1 MRVLIVMCCLAP
13 FPWAWAE
20 GQTISAMKP
29 LYDTHKWME
38 LSDRLG
44 DTKGMP
50 LYRGAIGVTF
60 NHDPHRAEQ
69 MLLSVIRSAPDSAE
83 AYDAYEWLSHLCLYR
98 GQYRSLVSIMEKRW
112 AAFPHKKEREQE
124 QRTIAGF
131 RGLPNQILEK
141 IAPSTLHHEDGS
153 IFVPLSIDGSPA
165 MYFFDTGAWVSGMSE
180 SEAARLGLSVKET
193 TGTLGNSSG
202 SSVGFRTAVAKQVV
216 IGNVRFKNVS
226 FAVFPDN
233 QEPWSVLPPGRRGII
248 GVPMLVGFGTLRWM
262 RKGTLEIG
270 DRPEPLDIRKSNL
283 VFDNDHLAV
292 TATVEGRNVLAT
304 LDTGAETTDLYKP
317 FADTF
322 RSLLEE
328 NGKKDSIEER
338 GVGHT
343 EAFDAV
349 TMPELRIQLGGFD
362 TVLSP
367 AHVLLKSIGANCC
380 VGNFGMDLLKQAPS
394 FSIDFKAMT
403 LRLGSA
409 AALQ

>member
-1 MRVLIVMCCLAP
+1 MRVWVVICCLA
-13 FPWAWAE
+13 ALAVTVGE
-20 GQTISAMKP
+20 GQIISDMRP

-44 DTKGMP
+44 NTKGSP

-60 NHDPHRAEQ
+60 NQAPRRTEQ

-83 AYDAYEWLSHLCLYR
+83 ASDAYEWLSHLYLYR
-98 GQYRSLVSIMEKRW
+98 GQYRALVSIMEKKW
-112 AAFPHKKEREQE
+112 AAFPNKKEREQE
-124 QRTIAGF
+124 QRAIAGF
-131 RGLPNQILEK
+131 RGLPNQISEK

-165 MYFFDTGAWVSGMSE
+165 TYFCDTGAWVSGMSE
-180 SEAARLGLSVKET
+180 SEAARMGLRVKET
-193 TGTLGNSSG
+193 AGTLGNSSG

-248 GVPMLVGFGTLRWM
+248 GVPMLVGFGTLRWI

-292 TATVEGRNVLAT
+292 TATAGGRNVLAT

-317 FADTF
+317 FADAF
-322 RSLLEE
+322 ASLLEQ

-380 VGNFGMDLLKQAPS
+380 IGNFGMDLLKQAPS
-394 FSIDFKAMT
+394 FSIDFRAMI
-403 LRLGSA
+403 LRLGPA
-409 AALQ
+409 AALR